1 MHLDFTS
8 PAIDHVICSLL
19 CIQYAHVCFFIYIHT
34 FLMVQF
40 AFKVCCYQT
49 ALDSDK
55 LFFSLLPK
63 FPASQKMNWQLS
75 FGLWRLHG
83 EQDMVNWASQS

>member
-8 PAIDHVICSLL
+8 PAIDHVMCSLL
-19 CIQYAHVCFFIYIHT
+19 CIQYAHACFYIHT

-40 AFKVCCYQT
+40 ASKVCYYRT
-49 ALDSDK
+49 VLDSAK
-55 LFFSLLPK
+55 LFFFLPK
-63 FPASQKMNWQLS
+63 FPASPKMSLQLS
-75 FGLWRLHG
+75 FGLSRLHG